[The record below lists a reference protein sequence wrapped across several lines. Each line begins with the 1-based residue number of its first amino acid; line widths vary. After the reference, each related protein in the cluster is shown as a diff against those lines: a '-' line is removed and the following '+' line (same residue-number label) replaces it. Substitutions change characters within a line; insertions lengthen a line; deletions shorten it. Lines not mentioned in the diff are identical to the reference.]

1 MKNNTKN
8 TKKATVNASDIFA
21 ILRGEKPI
29 TASAKGAVKKPTA
42 ADAERAF
49 KCLRA
54 GITEEKAAT
63 RDILKKSII
72 TTEIIEQAA
81 GATDF
86 DMLVSIADYLEGA
99 TTTKKC
105 VRFKLG
111 NTRFSCW
118 RRVAN
123 IRIYTNNPD
132 IIKGVDW
139 VDDTH
144 EQGLTHSGYTS
155 FALIAKAL
163 VNPVLTAQ

>member
-1 MKNNTKN
+1 MRTNTKN
-8 TKKATVNASDIFA
+8 TKKATVNTSDIYA
-21 ILRGEKPI
+21 ILRGEKQPV
-29 TASAKGAVKKPTA
+29 APAKGAIRKPTA

-54 GITEEKAAT
+54 GITDEKAAS
-63 RDILKKSII
+63 RAILKKSII
-72 TTEIIEQAA
+72 TSDIIEQAA

-86 DMLVSIADYLEGA
+86 DMLVSIADYLDGA

-105 VRFKLG
+105 VRFTLG

-132 IIKGVDW
+132 IIKGVEW
-139 VDDTH
+139 VEDTH

-155 FALIAKAL
+155 FSLIAKAL
-163 VNPVLTAQ
+163 VNPVLNEQ